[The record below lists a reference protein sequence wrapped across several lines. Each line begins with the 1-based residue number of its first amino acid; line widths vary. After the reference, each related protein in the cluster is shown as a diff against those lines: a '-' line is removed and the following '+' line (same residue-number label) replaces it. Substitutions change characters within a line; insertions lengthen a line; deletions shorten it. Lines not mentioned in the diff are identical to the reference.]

1 MDQARSDEEL
11 VLAARSGSR
20 DAFGILLARHRPL
33 LLGVCRRALRD
44 DGLAEDAAQEA
55 ALQALLSLD
64 RLRRP
69 ERFASWLAGIG
80 LNLCHRQRRLRSRD
94 AWSWEAMLGGSRI
107 AEPVDAANGP
117 EELAEAAELRK
128 WIADA
133 VDGLPP
139 GQRAAVI
146 LHYLSGLTQAETAE
160 VLSIEVGA
168 VKTRLHKARANL
180 RRDLLPGV
188 VEADS
193 VVTNGERTMIEMR
206 LSDVR
211 RRLPEEGST
220 PRHIVILEEV
230 DGPRRLTIWIGE
242 AEAVALALEL
252 EKVPHPRPLTY
263 AFAANMLQAAS
274 GRLREVRIDRL
285 DGEVFFAS
293 AVIDGPSGQHEVDA
307 RPSDALNLAIL
318 LSAPIRVHPEVLAA
332 GGGVRSGE
340 EWTQLA
346 EQSEGPAAI
355 TAAIIAEWEAHRSTK
370 SETEPA

>member
-1 MDQARSDEEL
+1 MS
-11 VLAARSGSR
+11 
-20 DAFGILLARHRPL
+20 ILLARHRPL

-55 ALQALLSLD
+55 ALRALLSLD

-80 LNLCHRQRRLRSRD
+80 LNLCHRMRRQRSRD

-107 AEPVDAANGP
+107 DEPVDPATGP
-117 EELAEAAELRK
+117 VELAEATELRE
-128 WIADA
+128 WIAQ
-133 VDGLPP
+133 VVNGLPP

-146 LHYLSGLTQAETAE
+146 LHYLSGLTQAETAS
-160 VLSIEVGA
+160 VLGIEVGA

-180 RRDLLPGV
+180 RRDLLAGV
-188 VEADS
+188 VDGNS
-193 VVTNGERTMIEMR
+193 VATKGKRTMVEMR

-242 AEAVALALEL
+242 AEAIALALEL
-252 EKVPHPRPLTY
+252 EKVSHPRPPTY
-263 AFAANMLQAAS
+263 AFAANVLQAAN

-285 DGEVFFAS
+285 DGEVFIAS
-293 AVIDGPSGQHEVDA
+293 AVIDGPSGQREVDA
-307 RPSDALNLAIL
+307 RPSDALNLALL
-318 LSAPIRVHPEVLAA
+318 LSAPIRVDSNVLEA

-355 TAAIIAEWEAHRSTK
+355 AAAVIADWEMYR
-370 SETEPA
+370 PPQL